1 MVKLK
6 NGVKLSIMPIPSE
19 ITQLVQRVNQ
29 ELDQIEQDATE
40 GLTLARVILDRI
52 PNNFLVIQ
60 LLAFLNTSLFYV
72 ETIRRRLD
80 ERVEYLSRK
89 DVITDEKLQEVGED
103 AAMELG
109 RLLETKIRVRS
120 IKNRLEKLQ

>member
-1 MVKLK
+1 MA
-6 NGVKLSIMPIPSE
+6 IPSE

-40 GLTLARVILDRI
+40 GLTLARVILTRI

-72 ETIRRRLD
+72 ETIRRRLE

-120 IKNRLEKLQ
+120 IKNRLENLQ